1 MSDMI
6 ERGVEVGEPDSD
18 ADGDLIPWSMS
29 KDEAL
34 NHIAREMAIRDDPGD
49 FIDICWFK
57 PPR

>member
-1 MSDMI
+1 M
-6 ERGVEVGEPDSD
+6 EVGEPDSD